1 MNSKIKKCI
10 AIIPARGGSKRLPNK
25 NILDLGGKPLI
36 AWSIEAALNSNFIDK
51 VVVTTDCEKIAEISR
66 KYGAEVP
73 FIRPDHL
80 STDTASS
87 NDVINHVLAHYEN
100 QFDSFLLLQPT
111 SPLRNESDIQNAFN
125 LKKKYASVVSVC
137 EAEHSPLWCNTLP
150 VDFSMA
156 NFIHENVK
164 NVRSQDL
171 PTYYRINGAI
181 YLTDVDYFVTNNGFI
196 SSNTVAYIM
205 PQERSIDIDTLLD
218 FKICNILLN
227 EINKC
232 LQTK

>member
-1 MNSKIKKCI
+1 MDSNNKCI

-36 AWSIEAALNSNFIDK
+36 AWSIEVALNSKFIDK
-51 VVVTTDCEKIAEISR
+51 VIVTTDCEKIAGISR
-66 KYGAEVP
+66 EFGAEVP
-73 FIRPDHL
+73 FIRPEHL

-111 SPLRNESDIQNAFN
+111 SPLRNNTDIQNAFN
-125 LKKKYASVVSVC
+125 LKKHHASVVSVC
-137 EAEHSPLWCNTLP
+137 EAEHSPLWSNTLP
-150 VDFSMA
+150 EDFSMV
-156 NFIHENVK
+156 NFIQDKVK

-181 YLTDVDYFVTNNGFI
+181 YLTDIDYFVENNGFI
-196 SSNTVAYIM
+196 SENTVACIM

-218 FKICNILLN
+218 FKICNLLIN
-227 EINKC
+227 ENN
-232 LQTK
+232 